1 METLLKAA
9 KAADQEISAIHAAF
23 GAPGDYGYE
32 SREGKA
38 LYALYKF
45 QVELRAAIA
54 DAQGIP
60 ESEAENA
67 RIFGDDVEHWRIRV
81 GALARERNEL
91 RVEVAKLDRVVDAL
105 DMADSEE
112 EPAERIKEM
121 IEYIEIL
128 RQQGDFTRL
137 PVVAEFLRQCFTRVN
152 APHWFGSSERKDLIE
167 GVAKILA
174 GGESL

>member
-1 METLLKAA
+1 MEALLKAA
-9 KAADQEISAIHAAF
+9 KEADSQIAAIYSAF

-38 LYALYKF
+38 LFALYKF
-45 QVELRAAIA
+45 QVELRDAIA
-54 DAQGIP
+54 
-60 ESEAENA
+60 EASKMPSAEVENA
-67 RIFGDDVEHWRIRV
+67 RIFGDDIEHYRIRV
-81 GALARERNEL
+81 GALARERDEL
-91 RVEVAKLDRVVDAL
+91 RSEVAKLDRVVDAL
-105 DMADSEE
+105 DMAESEE

-137 PVVAEFLRQCFTRVN
+137 PVVAEFLHQCFTRVN
-152 APHWFGSSERKDLIE
+152 APHWFGSSERQDLIE

-174 GGESL
+174 DGATP

>member
-1 METLLKAA
+1 MGTLLEAT
-9 KAADQEISAIHAAF
+9 KAADEQINAIHAAF

-38 LYALYKF
+38 LFALYKF
-45 QVELRAAIA
+45 QAELRGAIA
-54 DAQGIP
+54 DASKMPMG
-60 ESEAENA
+60 EVENA
-67 RIFGDDVEHWRIRV
+67 RVFGDDIEHYRIRV
-81 GALARERNEL
+81 GALARERDEL
-91 RVEVAKLDRVVDAL
+91 RAEVAKLDRVVEAL
-105 DMADSEE
+105 DMAESEE

-121 IEYIEIL
+121 VEYIEIL

-174 GGESL
+174 GGASP